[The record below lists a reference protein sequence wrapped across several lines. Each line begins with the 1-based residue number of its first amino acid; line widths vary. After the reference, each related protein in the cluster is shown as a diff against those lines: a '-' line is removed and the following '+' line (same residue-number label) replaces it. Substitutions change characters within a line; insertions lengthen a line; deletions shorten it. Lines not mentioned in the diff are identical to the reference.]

1 MAGGKC
7 KCIVS
12 ASHTD
17 FEVQPWQMQQR
28 FEMLSNFQD
37 LPSSIL
43 PLMQIMT
50 GSGWYEY
57 ARTGTNSIGLF
68 GFVFFCLYYFVVFF
82 QFQRIF
88 IAIIVQNFELDED
101 EKLQA
106 QQLILELKFEEVTV
120 ENTRD
125 DFFGPMKPGQEY
137 DSFSFNR
144 HYRELLRGA
153 KLSLRELI
161 EYSEHLASGTLGFSS
176 GNEVA
181 LAGEC

>member
-7 KCIVS
+7 LCVLS

-17 FEVQPWQMQQR
+17 FEAQPWQMQQR
-28 FEMLSNFQD
+28 FDMLSNFQD

-57 ARTGTNSIGLF
+57 ARTGTSSIGLF

-88 IAIIVQNFELDED
+88 IAIIVQNFELGED
-101 EKLQA
+101 EKL
-106 QQLILELKFEEVTV
+106 
-120 ENTRD
+120 
-125 DFFGPMKPGQEY
+125 
-137 DSFSFNR
+137 
-144 HYRELLRGA
+144 
-153 KLSLRELI
+153 
-161 EYSEHLASGTLGFSS
+161 
-176 GNEVA
+176 
-181 LAGEC
+181 